1 MAIALGRQLFFDRL
15 NVPLARPPERCF
27 CCSWRRILGSNC
39 RDSLLLLT
47 LGENR
52 SQRAATISL
61 LGHLLHQ
68 GEPLFL
74 IGLRADHV

>member
-1 MAIALGRQLFFDRL
+1 MGL
-15 NVPLARPPERCF
+15 
-27 CCSWRRILGSNC
+27 
-39 RDSLLLLT
+39 LLLLT
-47 LGENR
+47 LSENR

-74 IGLRADHV
+74 IGLRADHVRFGL